1 MLLGVRGPQTMVPMW
16 AEKHTCLYTK
26 HHKSACLQAVRVEND
41 LFGSQSY
48 IPPSLGPRDS
58 LSGGQGCPDLP
69 QGIPRALA
77 GGREIASMKGLQR
90 TQANQHNRCDTFL
103 AFTSFR
109 SDRNDVNGTNATD
122 ATQRIERNQPN
133 TTNAMQP
140 LCSLRSVRNDLY
152 TTNATHATQRN
163 RCVRNERNV
172 AKATQPTQ
180 RVVTNPHA
188 WFSHRSGTFPKPQT
202 RLPA

>member
-1 MLLGVRGPQTMVPMW
+1 
-16 AEKHTCLYTK
+16 
-26 HHKSACLQAVRVEND
+26 
-41 LFGSQSY
+41 
-48 IPPSLGPRDS
+48 
-58 LSGGQGCPDLP
+58 
-69 QGIPRALA
+69 
-77 GGREIASMKGLQR
+77 MKGLQR
-90 TQANQHNRCDTFL
+90 TQANQPNRCDTFL

-163 RCVRNERNV
+163 RCVRNDRNV

-202 RLPA
+202 RLPALKTGFLAKTPVLPVEPLRNTCKKGVLATPWFQGLSGFGGLCFRESLLKTSYLPENPLF